1 MSFQI
6 IVLVKQVPDTSNIT
20 ENAMKED
27 GTVNREALPAI
38 INPEDL
44 CALEEALKIKD
55 TFGANI
61 TVISMG
67 PPKAEEALKYCLAMG
82 ADKAILL
89 SDRKFAA
96 ADTLATS
103 YVLSLAIKKVGNFD
117 FIFCGKQAID
127 GDTAQVGPQVAE
139 KLSINQFTFVLELV
153 KVSKEYVEVKR
164 EIPGGY
170 EIAKSPLPLLLTI
183 SKEANVPRPPS
194 VKRAMAV
201 KNLKALPLQK
211 YTDLKSPLSLWDHKD
226 IGAEEERCGLK
237 GSATRVKKVE
247 SVVLTARE
255 VKEYQCTKD
264 AIKEMFSTLLQ
275 EHILG

>member
-1 MSFQI
+1 M

-20 ENAMKED
+20 DNAMKED

-44 CALEEALKIKD
+44 CALEEALKIKE
-55 TFGANI
+55 TIGGEI

-67 PPKAEEALKYCLAMG
+67 PPKAEDALRYCLAMG
-82 ADKAILL
+82 AHRAILL

-103 YVLSLAIKKVGNFD
+103 YTLTKAIEKVGDFD
-117 FIFCGKQAID
+117 LILCGRQAID

-139 KLSINQFTFVLELV
+139 KLSINQFTFVQEIIEITNQEIV
-153 KVSKEYVEVKR
+153 VKR

-170 EIAKSPLPLLLTI
+170 EIAKAPLPILLTI
-183 SKEANVPRPPS
+183 TKESNIPRPPS
-194 VKRAMAV
+194 VKRATAV
-201 KNLKALPLQK
+201 KALRAQAPEEKKQK
-211 YTDLKSPLSLWDHKD
+211 GISIELWDHKY
-226 IGAEEERCGLK
+226 IGAQEDRCGLK

-247 SVVLTARE
+247 SVVLTTRE
-255 VKEYQCTKD
+255 VREYSCTIESIKD
-264 AIKEMFSTLLQ
+264 LVQGLVK